1 MSKSRVD
8 AFAALVAD
16 VYELAGVLRRHG
28 DEIAGRV
35 GQTQAR
41 WQLLSVV
48 SEGEWTVPRIAQRLG
63 ISRQAVQR
71 VADDLE
77 RDGLLRFA
85 GNPEHRRSPLVEPT
99 DTGRSTLF
107 DISIA
112 ARSWQRHVTEALDN
126 EAIGRATH
134 DIRELLDR
142 IAAVDAAGPTRSPRP
157 E

>member
-1 MSKSRVD
+1 MVCSASPATRNID
-8 AFAALVAD
+8 
-16 VYELAGVLRRHG
+16 G
-28 DEIAGRV
+28 
-35 GQTQAR
+35 AR
-41 WQLLSVV
+41 
-48 SEGEWTVPRIAQRLG
+48 P
-63 ISRQAVQR
+63 
-71 VADDLE
+71 
-77 RDGLLRFA
+77 
-85 GNPEHRRSPLVEPT
+85 VEPT

>member
-1 MSKSRVD
+1 MSTSSED
-8 AFAALVAD
+8 AFRSLVAD

-48 SEGEWTVPRIAQRLG
+48 SEGEWTVPRVAERLG

-77 RDGLLRFA
+77 VDGLVRYVD
-85 GNPEHRRSPLVEPT
+85 NPRHRRSPLVEL
-99 DTGRSTLF
+99 TGDGSTTLA
-107 DISIA
+107 SITNA
-112 ARSWQRHVTEALDN
+112 ARSWHEDILEHLDEEALPRM
-126 EAIGRATH
+126 GH
-134 DIRELLDR
+134 DIRMLLTQIDGM
-142 IAAVDAAGPTRSPRP
+142 DSNHQ
-157 E
+157 